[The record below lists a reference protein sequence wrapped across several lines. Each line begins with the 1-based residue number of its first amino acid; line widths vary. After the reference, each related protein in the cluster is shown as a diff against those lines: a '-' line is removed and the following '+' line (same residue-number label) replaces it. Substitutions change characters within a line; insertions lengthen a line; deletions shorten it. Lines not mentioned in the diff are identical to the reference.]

1 MSLDAAITLAVVAL
15 TIVALAREVL
25 SPDVLLFGALIV
37 LVAAGVLD
45 FEAALRGFSNPVLLT
60 IAGLLV
66 VAAGLKVTGVLEVV
80 TDLVLG
86 TARTLRQALVRLT
99 GTTVVASAFLNNTP
113 IVAMGIPVAI
123 RWSRRR
129 GIAPS
134 RVLIPLSY
142 ASILGGLCT
151 LIGTST
157 NLVVDGL
164 MKRHGLPG
172 LGFFELAGIGVP
184 IAVVGVAYLVLVS
197 PYLLPDRRQVEADAE
212 SARRYLAEMR
222 LTSPSPLIGHT
233 VEDAGLR
240 HLPGL
245 FLVRI
250 ERTTGI
256 VAPVGPAER
265 LAEGD
270 RLTFAGLVETIVDLR
285 RFRGLEPVTG
295 GDPER
300 EPGAGG
306 PYAAGA
312 GGEALELHEAVISP
326 GSPLVGSS
334 IREANFRSRYNA
346 AVIAVHRHGERIE
359 KRIGD
364 IVLRP
369 GDALMLEAAAGFDRA
384 FRDSSDFY
392 LVSRVDGS
400 AAPRHR
406 HRWTSLLV
414 LAAVVVLAG
423 TGLVSI
429 TLAAALGGLSMV
441 VTGCLSPGEAKRAV
455 DWSLLVVIGSALGIA
470 VAMEKSGAATL
481 LAEGVV
487 DASAS
492 FGPRGVLA
500 GLFVATLVLTE
511 LITNNAAAAL
521 MFPVAISV
529 AGALGLAARPLVIA
543 VTVAASLSMA
553 TPLGYQTNLMVYGP
567 GGYRFTDFTK
577 AGLPL
582 QLLAGTLAVVLIPL
596 LWPMAR

>member
-1 MSLDAAITLAVVAL
+1 VSLDAAITLAVVAL
-15 TIVALAREVL
+15 TIAALAREIL
-25 SPDVLLFGALIV
+25 SPDVLLFGALVV

-66 VAAGLKVTGVLEVV
+66 VASGLKGTGALEVV

-113 IVAMGIPVAI
+113 IVAMGIPVVT
-123 RWSRRR
+123 RWGRRR
-129 GIAPS
+129 GLAPS
-134 RVLIPLSY
+134 RLLIPLSY
-142 ASILGGLCT
+142 ASILGGVCT

-164 MKRHGLPG
+164 MTGHGLPE
-172 LGFFELAGIGVP
+172 LGFFELARIGVP

-197 PYLLPDRRQVEADAE
+197 PALLPDRSQVEADAE
-212 SARRYLAEMR
+212 RARRYLAEMR
-222 LTSPSPLIGHT
+222 LTSPSPLIGRT

-250 ERTTGI
+250 ERATGI

-285 RFRGLEPVTG
+285 RYRGLEPITG
-295 GDPER
+295 GEPE
-300 EPGAGG
+300 GAAAGG
-306 PYAAGA
+306 D
-312 GGEALELHEAVISP
+312 EALELHEAVISP

-334 IREANFRSRYNA
+334 IREASFRARYNA

-359 KRIGD
+359 RRIGD

-392 LVSRVDGS
+392 LVSRVDDS
-400 AAPRHR
+400 AAPRHG
-406 HRWTSLLV
+406 HRWIALLV
-414 LAAVVVLAG
+414 LAAVVVSAA

-429 TLAAALGGLSMV
+429 TMASALGGLAMV

-470 VAMEKSGAATL
+470 VAMEKSGAAAL
-481 LAEGVV
+481 VAHEIMERA
-487 DASAS
+487 ASL
-492 FGPRGVLA
+492 GPRGVLA
-500 GLFVATLVLTE
+500 GLFLGTLVLTE
-511 LITNNAAAAL
+511 LVTNNAAAAL
-521 MFPVAISV
+521 MFPVAVSV
-529 AGALGLAARPLVIA
+529 AGDLGLAARPLVIA
-543 VTVAASLSMA
+543 VTVAASLSLS

-567 GGYRFTDFTK
+567 GGYRFTDFTR

-582 QLLAGTLAVVLIPL
+582 QILAGALAVALIPL
-596 LWPMAR
+596 LWPLTG

>member
-25 SPDVLLFGALIV
+25 SPDVLLFGALVV

-66 VAAGLKVTGVLEVV
+66 VAAGLKVTGALEVV

-86 TARTLRQALVRLT
+86 TARTLRQALARLT
-99 GTTVVASAFLNNTP
+99 GTTVVASAFLNNTA
-113 IVAMGIPVAI
+113 IVAMGIPVAT

-164 MKRHGLPG
+164 MKGHGLAE
-172 LGFFELAGIGVP
+172 LGFFELARIGVP
-184 IAVVGVAYLVLVS
+184 IAVVGLVYLVLAG
-197 PYLLPDRRQVEADAE
+197 PALLPDRSQVEADAE

-222 LTSPSPLIGHT
+222 LTSPSPLIGRT

-285 RFRGLEPVTG
+285 RYRGLEPITG
-295 GDPER
+295 GEPEG
-300 EPGAGG
+300 GADGG
-306 PYAAGA
+306 E
-312 GGEALELHEAVISP
+312 EALELHEAVISP

-334 IREANFRSRYNA
+334 IREASFRARYNA

-359 KRIGD
+359 RRIGD

-392 LVSRVDGS
+392 LVSRVDDS
-400 AAPRHR
+400 AAPRHE
-406 HRWTSLLV
+406 HRWISILV
-414 LAAVVVLAG
+414 LATVVTLAA

-429 TLAAALGGLSMV
+429 TLAAALGGLAMV
-441 VTGCLSPGEAKRAV
+441 ATGCLSPGEAKRAV

-470 VAMEKSGAATL
+470 VAMEKSGAAAL
-481 LAEGVV
+481 LAEGVT

-500 GLFVATLVLTE
+500 GLFLGTLVLTE

-521 MFPVAISV
+521 MFPVAVSV
-529 AGALGLAARPLVIA
+529 AGDLGLAARPLVIA

-582 QLLAGTLAVVLIPL
+582 QLLAGAMAVVLIPV

>member
-66 VAAGLKVTGVLEVV
+66 VAAGLKVTGALEVV

-86 TARTLRQALVRLT
+86 TARTLRQALARLT
-99 GTTVVASAFLNNTP
+99 GTTVVASAFLNNTA
-113 IVAMGIPVAI
+113 IVAMGIPVAT

-164 MKRHGLPG
+164 MTSHGLPE
-172 LGFFELAGIGVP
+172 LGFFELARVGVP
-184 IAVVGVAYLVLVS
+184 IAVVGVVYLVLAG
-197 PYLLPDRRQVEADAE
+197 PALLPDRSQVEADAE

-222 LTSPSPLIGHT
+222 LTSPSPLIGRT

-250 ERTTGI
+250 ERATGF

-285 RFRGLEPVTG
+285 RYRGLEPITG
-295 GDPER
+295 GEPEGG
-300 EPGAGG
+300 EGAAGG
-306 PYAAGA
+306 A
-312 GGEALELHEAVISP
+312 EALELHEAVISP

-334 IREANFRSRYNA
+334 IREASFRARYNA

-392 LVSRVDGS
+392 LVSRVDDS
-400 AAPRHR
+400 AAPRHE
-406 HRWTSLLV
+406 HRWVSILV
-414 LAAVVVLAG
+414 LATVVTLAA

-429 TLAAALGGLSMV
+429 TLAAALGGLAMV
-441 VTGCLSPGEAKRAV
+441 ATGCLSPGEAKRAV

-470 VAMEKSGAATL
+470 VAMEKSGAAVL
-481 LAEGVV
+481 LAEGVA

-511 LITNNAAAAL
+511 LVTNNAAAAI
-521 MFPVAISV
+521 MFPVAVSV
-529 AGALGLAARPLVIA
+529 AGSLELAPRPGAAAGARP
-543 VTVAASLSMA
+543 S
-553 TPLGYQTNLMVYGP
+553 
-567 GGYRFTDFTK
+567 
-577 AGLPL
+577 
-582 QLLAGTLAVVLIPL
+582 
-596 LWPMAR
+596 

>member
-1 MSLDAAITLAVVAL
+1 VSLDAAITLAVVAL

-312 GGEALELHEAVISP
+312 ARR
-326 GSPLVGSS
+326 SS
-334 IREANFRSRYNA
+334 CTRR
-346 AVIAVHRHGERIE
+346 
-359 KRIGD
+359 
-364 IVLRP
+364 
-369 GDALMLEAAAGFDRA
+369 
-384 FRDSSDFY
+384 
-392 LVSRVDGS
+392 
-400 AAPRHR
+400 
-406 HRWTSLLV
+406 
-414 LAAVVVLAG
+414 
-423 TGLVSI
+423 
-429 TLAAALGGLSMV
+429 
-441 VTGCLSPGEAKRAV
+441 
-455 DWSLLVVIGSALGIA
+455 
-470 VAMEKSGAATL
+470 
-481 LAEGVV
+481 
-487 DASAS
+487 
-492 FGPRGVLA
+492 
-500 GLFVATLVLTE
+500 
-511 LITNNAAAAL
+511 
-521 MFPVAISV
+521 
-529 AGALGLAARPLVIA
+529 
-543 VTVAASLSMA
+543 
-553 TPLGYQTNLMVYGP
+553 
-567 GGYRFTDFTK
+567 
-577 AGLPL
+577 
-582 QLLAGTLAVVLIPL
+582 
-596 LWPMAR
+596 

>member
-1 MSLDAAITLAVVAL
+1 VSLDAAITLAVVAL

-25 SPDVLLFGALIV
+25 SPDVLLFGALVV

-66 VAAGLKVTGVLEVV
+66 VAAGLKVTGALEVV

-86 TARTLRQALVRLT
+86 TARTLRQALARLT
-99 GTTVVASAFLNNTP
+99 GTTVVASAFLNNTA
-113 IVAMGIPVAI
+113 IVAMGIPVAT

-164 MKRHGLPG
+164 MKGHGLAE
-172 LGFFELAGIGVP
+172 LGFFELARIGVP
-184 IAVVGVAYLVLVS
+184 IAVVGLVYLVLAG
-197 PYLLPDRRQVEADAE
+197 PALLPDRSQVEADAE

-222 LTSPSPLIGHT
+222 LTSPSPLIGRT

-285 RFRGLEPVTG
+285 RYRGLEPITG
-295 GDPER
+295 GEPER
-300 EPGAGG
+300 SKSGG
-306 PYAAGA
+306 D
-312 GGEALELHEAVISP
+312 EALELHEAVISP

-334 IREANFRSRYNA
+334 IREASFRARYNA

-359 KRIGD
+359 RRIGD

-392 LVSRVDGS
+392 LVSRVDDS
-400 AAPRHR
+400 AAPRHE
-406 HRWTSLLV
+406 HRWISILV
-414 LAAVVVLAG
+414 LATVVTLAA

-429 TLAAALGGLSMV
+429 TLAAALGGLAMV
-441 VTGCLSPGEAKRAV
+441 ATGCLSPGEAKRAV

-470 VAMEKSGAATL
+470 VAMEKSGAAAL
-481 LAEGVV
+481 LAEGVT

-500 GLFVATLVLTE
+500 GLFLGTLVLTE

-521 MFPVAISV
+521 MFPVAVSV
-529 AGALGLAARPLVIA
+529 AGDLGLAARPLVIA

-582 QLLAGTLAVVLIPL
+582 QLLAGAMAVVLIPV